1 MLDDPFYGQLPDGER
16 PDIMLY
22 IFPHLLEFV
31 AIDLRDDRSEVWL
44 LNTAEIFNEVFFDGL
59 EMEFSKTLREG
70 SEFPFAHMINLP
82 LQFDE
87 VVRGVAMSAI
97 LERLG
102 VDPDDEEELP
112 TVIVFIISSGAMAMH
127 SERLVT
133 SFRDLM
139 QSYPGNADTS
149 DWESVL
155 ARLVSEEN
163 DVLQKLSHQELS
175 EAMRD
180 DSPDYFTL
188 WENRN

>member
-1 MLDDPFYGQLPDGER
+1 
-16 PDIMLY
+16 
-22 IFPHLLEFV
+22 
-31 AIDLRDDRSEVWL
+31 
-44 LNTAEIFNEVFFDGL
+44 
-59 EMEFSKTLREG
+59 
-70 SEFPFAHMINLP
+70 
-82 LQFDE
+82 
-87 VVRGVAMSAI
+87 MSAI